1 MRQRWDS
8 LEFLED
14 ASLPVQTASE
24 ALWSLS
30 FCPTPRIAVF
40 FPPLYSLNRAVTKT
54 AQLMWLRSASS
65 HLVCGDA
72 AGWALSTALSLSRI
86 WLLQK
91 QKNLFQG
98 ALTEWPEWSELN
110 LSARSSMHRILL
122 PCVVSVTGFH
132 QCCSACTCKSM
143 NATIIFRFFFFAKL
157 CNKMICLCLQAL
169 NTSKQL
175 F

>member
-1 MRQRWDS
+1 MGLAGVPRRRFSSRPDGFSGSLISLFLSDS
-8 LEFLED
+8 
-14 ASLPVQTASE
+14 
-24 ALWSLS
+24 WN
-30 FCPTPRIAVF
+30 CCF

-54 AQLMWLRSASS
+54 DQLMWLRSASS

-72 AGWALSTALSLSRI
+72 AGWALSAALSLSRI

-91 QKNLFQG
+91 QKNLFQE

-143 NATIIFRFFFFAKL
+143 NATIMFLFFAKL